1 MSGSQP
7 AAVRGGTRDEAFWD
21 GVRADRQRGNFLGAS
36 IKAAPQRPGAGDPQW
51 YVRKTVTGAQLSAAE
66 ELAQVREREREQ
78 LESRLGL
85 RPTTPRQGEAG
96 SDAARPARRDR
107 DQIVPEALRAHAASS
122 AAALPSQLLL
132 EEEARPRS
140 VASKRRRRDDDARR
154 KRSASCSSDRSSS
167 SSKSSSS
174 SSSSSRSSSSRSKE
188 RRRRLKR
195 QKRVDKKERKRAK
208 KAAKKVAKEQR
219 RSRSPRR

>member
-7 AAVRGGTRDEAFWD
+7 GAVRGGTRDEAFWD

-51 YVRKTVTGAQLSAAE
+51 YVRKTVTGAPLSAAE

-85 RPTTPRQGEAG
+85 RPTAPRQGEAG

-107 DQIVPEALRAHAASS
+107 DQIVPDALRAHAASS
-122 AAALPSQLLL
+122 AAALPSALLL
-132 EEEARPRS
+132 EEEAQPHNVS
-140 VASKRRRRDDDARR
+140 IKRRQRDDDARR

-167 SSKSSSS
+167 STSSSS
-174 SSSSSRSSSSRSKE
+174 SSSSKSSSSGSKE
-188 RRRRLKR
+188 RRRRRKR

-208 KAAKKVAKEQR
+208 KAANKAAKEQR